1 MKETILVAGGT
12 GFLGYH
18 FIKKALKKGF
28 KVISI
33 SQNNPS
39 KKYSLKKVK
48 YIKSDICNFKI
59 LKKKL
64 NVNFSYVVN
73 FSGYVDHGNK
83 KKTYQSHYVGCK
95 NLVKISL
102 NKKIIRFIQIGSS
115 MEYGRKSS
123 PQKENLH
130 CRPLSVYGKAKF
142 LASKYLLGLYKKKKF
157 PVTILRL
164 YQVYGPKQDLNRFIP
179 VVINSCR
186 KDLKFPCSSG
196 EQYRDFLYV
205 DDFVRA
211 VFFSINNKEAI
222 GKIIN
227 LGSGKPLKIKKIIQK
242 IVKIYKKGKPLFG
255 KIKLRKEE
263 MRTTYP
269 DISCAKKILKWKPI
283 ISFKKGILKT
293 VRYHNESSR

>member
-1 MKETILVAGGT
+1 LKETILVAGGT

-18 FIKKALKKGF
+18 FIKKALKIGF

-33 SQNNPS
+33 SKNDPPQ
-39 KKYSLKKVK
+39 KRFLKKIK
-48 YIKSDICNFKI
+48 YIKSDICNLKI
-59 LKKKL
+59 LNKKL
-64 NVNFSYVVN
+64 NIKFNYVVN

-83 KKTYQSHYVGCK
+83 KKTYQSHYIGCK
-95 NLVKISL
+95 NLVKICL
-102 NKKIIRFIQIGSS
+102 NKKIKRFIQIGSS
-115 MEYGRKSS
+115 MEYGRKFS

-130 CRPLSVYGKAKF
+130 CLPISVYGKAKF
-142 LASKYLLGLYKKKKF
+142 LASKYLLGLYKKKKL

-164 YQVYGPKQDLNRFIP
+164 YQVYGPNQDLNRFIP

-186 KDLKFPCSSG
+186 KDLKFPCSNG

-211 VFFSINNKEAI
+211 IFFSISNKKSI

-263 MRTTYP
+263 MRITYP
-269 DISCAKKILKWKPI
+269 DISNAKSILKWKPT

-293 VRYHNESSR
+293 VRYYNESSR

>member
-18 FIKKALKKGF
+18 FIKRAIKKGF
-28 KVISI
+28 KVISV

-39 KKYSLKKVK
+39 KKRFLKKVK
-48 YIKSDICNFKI
+48 YIKSDIYDFKK

-64 NVNFSYVVN
+64 NINFEYVVN
-73 FSGYVDHGNK
+73 FSGYVDHKNR
-83 KKTYQSHYVGCK
+83 KKTYQSHYIGCK
-95 NLVKISL
+95 NLVKICL
-102 NKKIIRFIQIGSS
+102 DKKIKKFIQIGSS
-115 MEYGRKSS
+115 MEYGRNLS
-123 PQKENLH
+123 PQKESLY

-142 LASKYLLGLYKKKKF
+142 FASKYLLELYSKKNF
-157 PVTILRL
+157 PVIILRL
-164 YQVYGPKQDLNRFIP
+164 YQIYGPNQDRNRFIP
-179 VVINSCR
+179 IIIDSCR
-186 KDLKFPCSSG
+186 RNVQFPCSDG

-205 DDFVRA
+205 DDFVKA
-211 VFFSINNKEAI
+211 VFSSINNDQAI

-227 LGSGKPLKIKKIIQK
+227 IGSGRPLKIKKIIQK

-263 MRTTYP
+263 MRITYP
-269 DISCAKKILKWKPI
+269 DISNAKKILKWKSV

-293 VRYHNESSR
+293 VRYYNESSR

>member
-18 FIKKALKKGF
+18 FIKRAIKKGF
-28 KVISI
+28 KVISV

-39 KKYSLKKVK
+39 KKRFLKKVK
-48 YIKSDICNFKI
+48 YIKSDIYDFKK

-64 NVNFSYVVN
+64 NINFEYVVN
-73 FSGYVDHGNK
+73 FSGYVDHKNRK
-83 KKTYQSHYVGCK
+83 RTYQSHYIGCK
-95 NLVKISL
+95 NLVKICL
-102 NKKIIRFIQIGSS
+102 DKKIKKFIQIGSS
-115 MEYGRKSS
+115 MEYGRNLS
-123 PQKENLH
+123 PQKESLY

-142 LASKYLLGLYKKKKF
+142 FASKYLLGLYSKKNF
-157 PVTILRL
+157 PVVILRL
-164 YQVYGPKQDLNRFIP
+164 YQIYGPYQDHNRFIP
-179 VVINSCR
+179 IIIDSCR
-186 KDLKFPCSSG
+186 KNIQFPCSNG

-211 VFFSINNKEAI
+211 VFFSISSDKAI

-227 LGSGKPLKIKKIIQK
+227 IGLGKPLKIKKIIQK

-263 MRTTYP
+263 MRITYP
-269 DISCAKKILKWKPI
+269 DITKAKKILNWKPI
-283 ISFKKGILKT
+283 ISFKKGLLNT
-293 VRYHNESSR
+293 VRYYNEN

>member
-1 MKETILVAGGT
+1 LKETILVAGGT

-18 FIKKALKKGF
+18 FIKKALKIGF

-33 SQNNPS
+33 SKNDPPQKRFF
-39 KKYSLKKVK
+39 KKIK
-48 YIKSDICNFKI
+48 YIKSDICNLKI
-59 LKKKL
+59 LNKKL
-64 NVNFSYVVN
+64 NIKFNYVVN

-83 KKTYQSHYVGCK
+83 KKTYQSHYIGCK
-95 NLVKISL
+95 NLVKICL
-102 NKKIIRFIQIGSS
+102 NRKIKRFIQIGSS
-115 MEYGRKSS
+115 MEYGRNLS
-123 PQKENLH
+123 PQNENFR
-130 CRPLSVYGKAKF
+130 CRPLSVYAKAKF
-142 LASKYLLGLYKKKKF
+142 FASKYLLGLYKKKKF

-164 YQVYGPKQDLNRFIP
+164 YQVYGPNQDLNRFIP

-186 KDLKFPCSSG
+186 KDLKFPCSNG

-211 VFFSINNKEAI
+211 VFFSISNKKSI

-242 IVKIYKKGKPLFG
+242 IVKIYKKGKPMFG

-263 MRTTYP
+263 MRITYP
-269 DISCAKKILKWKPI
+269 DISNAKSILKWKPT

-293 VRYHNESSR
+293 VRYYNESSR

>member
-18 FIKKALKKGF
+18 FIKRAIKKGF
-28 KVISI
+28 KVISV

-39 KKYSLKKVK
+39 KKRFLKKVK
-48 YIKSDICNFKI
+48 YIKSDIYDFKK

-64 NVNFSYVVN
+64 NINFEYVVN
-73 FSGYVDHGNK
+73 FSGYVDHKNR
-83 KKTYQSHYVGCK
+83 KKTYQSHYIGCK
-95 NLVKISL
+95 NLVKICL
-102 NKKIIRFIQIGSS
+102 DKKIKKFIQIGSS
-115 MEYGRKSS
+115 MEYGKNLS
-123 PQKENLH
+123 PQKESLY

-142 LASKYLLGLYKKKKF
+142 FASKYLLELYSKKNF
-157 PVTILRL
+157 PVIILRL
-164 YQVYGPKQDLNRFIP
+164 YQIYGPNQDRNRFIS
-179 VVINSCR
+179 IIIDSCR
-186 KDLKFPCSSG
+186 RNVQFPCSDG

-205 DDFVRA
+205 DDFVKA
-211 VFFSINNKEAI
+211 VFSSINNDQAI

-227 LGSGKPLKIKKIIQK
+227 IGSGRPLKIKKIIQK

-263 MRTTYP
+263 MRITYP
-269 DISCAKKILKWKPI
+269 DISNAKKILKWKPV

-293 VRYHNESSR
+293 VRYYNESSR

>member
-1 MKETILVAGGT
+1 LKETILVAGGT

-18 FIKKALKKGF
+18 FVKKAIKKKF

-33 SQNNPS
+33 SQFDPPKNRI
-39 KKYSLKKVK
+39 LKNVK
-48 YIKSDICNFKI
+48 YIKVDVCNLRE
-59 LKKKL
+59 LKKKI
-64 NVNFSYVVN
+64 NINFKYIVN
-73 FSGYVDHGNK
+73 FSGYVDHSNK

-95 NLVKISL
+95 NLVKICL
-102 NKKIIRFIQIGSS
+102 NKKIKRFIQISSS
-115 MEYGRKSS
+115 MEYGRNNS
-123 PQKENLH
+123 PQKENLY
-130 CRPLSVYGKAKF
+130 CRPISVYGKAKF

-164 YQVYGPKQDLNRFIP
+164 YQVYGPNQDLNRFIP

-211 VFFSINNKEAI
+211 VFFSFNNKEAI

-227 LGSGKPLKIKKIIQK
+227 LGSGNPLKIKKIIQK

-263 MRTTYP
+263 MRITYP
-269 DISCAKKILKWKPI
+269 DISNAKRILKWKPI

-293 VRYHNESSR
+293 VRYYNESSR